1 MIKGISLFILLLLFG
16 TAHAQ
21 GNAVEKENVAVSDPF
36 VGTVTYSIYWKGPNT
51 ALWASQLPDS
61 MQIRVYDGNMQ
72 VRIYGGVSDSLIN
85 EYIWLKSPGQF
96 YILDHRNSTVLT
108 NAPEI
113 SPVKLKKQ
121 ALQGDGNA
129 REILGYSCE
138 AFQFSGNGNPDKYW
152 TSSQLPIAIGELPDS
167 VFSPPF
173 VDLDLQFVPLRMERT
188 VNGVQVITEAVRIEQ
203 GAEPIAIPAD
213 YTEKSFFKYAG
224 RHPYFPEKSE

>member
-1 MIKGISLFILLLLFG
+1 MKKGISFFILLLLFG
-16 TAHAQ
+16 TTLAQ
-21 GNAVEKENVAVSDPF
+21 GDTAEKENVAVSDAF

-61 MQIRVYDGNMQ
+61 MQVTVHDGNLQ

-96 YILDHRNSTVLT
+96 FILDHRNSVVLT

-121 ALQGDGNA
+121 ALESSANA
-129 REILGYSCE
+129 REILGYPCE

-152 TSSQLPIAIGELPDS
+152 ISSGLPVAIGELPDS

-173 VDLDLQFVPLRMERT
+173 IDPDLQFVPLRMERN
-188 VNGVQVITEAVRIEQ
+188 VNGVQVITEAIRIEQ
-203 GAEPIAIPAD
+203 GAEPIAVPAA

-224 RHPYFPEKSE
+224 RHPYFPEKSK